1 MFQRVIAERDSLKEL
16 NEELKCAQLTTPGTS
31 IGDQM
36 GDVGSASQR
45 MEMLSVPPEIK

>member
-16 NEELKCAQLTTPGTS
+16 NEELKCSQLMTPGTS

-36 GDVGSASQR
+36 GDMGSASQR